1 MLEYRYH
8 VETGP
13 DGIRWVSVEPLMDD
27 IVASI
32 DQLMKL
38 PKEEFDKLDDDGKH
52 IIEMKILGLRT
63 VHEFLGSIITA
74 DNLKKM
80 KTKENTDGQSEQQEE
95 SQIILH

>member
-1 MLEYRYH
+1 MLEYKYH

-13 DGIRWVSVEPLMDD
+13 DGIRWVSLEPLMDD
-27 IVASI
+27 IVASM
-32 DQLMKL
+32 DALMKL
-38 PKEEFDKLDDDGKH
+38 PTDDLDDNGKE
-52 IIEMKILGLRT
+52 ILNLKILGLRT

-80 KTKENTDGQSEQQEE
+80 KQENNNGQSQQQEE

>member
-1 MLEYRYH
+1 MLEFKYH

-27 IVASI
+27 IVTSI
-32 DQLMKL
+32 DALMKIDT
-38 PKEEFDKLDDDGKH
+38 KDMSQEDTHILD
-52 IIEMKILGLRT
+52 MKILGLRT

-80 KTKENTDGQSEQQEE
+80 KGNTNGQNEQPQET
-95 SQIILH
+95 STIIH

>member
-1 MLEYRYH
+1 MLEFKYH

-27 IVASI
+27 IVSSI
-32 DQLMKL
+32 DALMKIDT
-38 PKEEFDKLDDDGKH
+38 KDMSQEDTHILD
-52 IIEMKILGLRT
+52 MKILGLRT

-80 KTKENTDGQSEQQEE
+80 KGNTNGQSQQQEE
-95 SQIILH
+95 TSTIIH

>member
-1 MLEYRYH
+1 MLEYKYH

-27 IVASI
+27 IVASLNS
-32 DQLMKL
+32 LMNL
-38 PKEEFDKLDDDGKH
+38 PKEETDKLDEDGKH
-52 IIEMKILGLRT
+52 ILEMKILGLRT

-80 KTKENTDGQSEQQEE
+80 KAQNEQQQEE
-95 SQIILH
+95 THIVH

>member
-1 MLEYRYH
+1 MLEYKYH

-13 DGIRWVSVEPLMDD
+13 DGIRWVSLEPLMDD
-27 IVASI
+27 IVLSI
-32 DQLMKL
+32 EQLMKL
-38 PKEEFDKLDDDGKH
+38 PKEEFEKLDDDGKH

-80 KTKENTDGQSEQQEE
+80 KQKENTDGQSQQEE
-95 SQIILH
+95 TQVILH

>member
-1 MLEYRYH
+1 MLEYKYH

-13 DGIRWVSVEPLMDD
+13 DGIRWVSIEPLMED
-27 IVASI
+27 IVNSI
-32 DQLMKL
+32 DGLMKL
-38 PKEEFDKLDDDGKH
+38 PVEEFDKLDDDGKH

-80 KTKENTDGQSEQQEE
+80 KSQVNTDGQSKQEE
-95 SQIILH
+95 TSVILH

>member
-1 MLEYRYH
+1 MLEYKYH

-13 DGIRWVSVEPLMDD
+13 DGIRWVSIEPLMED
-27 IVASI
+27 IVNSI
-32 DQLMKL
+32 DGLMKL
-38 PKEEFDKLDDDGKH
+38 PKEEFEKLDDDGKH

-80 KTKENTDGQSEQQEE
+80 KSQVNTDGQSKQEE
-95 SQIILH
+95 TQVILH

>member
-1 MLEYRYH
+1 MLEFNYV

-13 DGIRWVSVEPLMDD
+13 DGIRWVSLEPLMND
-27 IVASI
+27 IVGALNG
-32 DQLMKL
+32 LMNL
-38 PKEEFDKLDDDGKH
+38 PKEEFEKLDDDGKH

-80 KTKENTDGQSEQQEE
+80 KTNGETNEQKETV
-95 SQIILH
+95 H

>member
-1 MLEYRYH
+1 MLEFKYH

-13 DGIRWVSVEPLMDD
+13 DGIRWVSVEPLMED
-27 IVASI
+27 IVGSI

-38 PKEEFDKLDDDGKH
+38 PTDDLDDDGKH
-52 IIEMKILGLRT
+52 ILEMKILGLRT

-80 KTKENTDGQSEQQEE
+80 KANTDASEETK
-95 SQIILH
+95 IIH

>member
-1 MLEYRYH
+1 MLEFKYH

-13 DGIRWVSVEPLMDD
+13 DGIRWVSIEPLMDD
-27 IVASI
+27 IVASLDGLI
-32 DQLMKL
+32 NL
-38 PKEEFDKLDDDGKH
+38 PKEEFEKLDDDGKH

-80 KTKENTDGQSEQQEE
+80 KTQGTDNGQSKQEE
-95 SQIILH
+95 TSTIIH